1 MNFFELITNPKW
13 VRRKIIVSLLI
24 NNSSSGCDTKRVT
37 CRPNILSDKSEAF
50 SKEKLVPL
58 KFWSMLEE
66 LVLGQEKT
74 DVLVKC
80 FFPLKPYIFPWF
92 LFIEKKV
99 GVFPFPLAN
108 IVSLLEHI
116 VSPPF
121 WNCSDIPN
129 LLLVCY
135 PHPSLIQEIGCWDT
149 NFCMMILAVLHLS
162 TKFARIPPW

>member
-1 MNFFELITNPKW
+1 MDFFELITNPKW

-58 KFWSMLEE
+58 KFWSILEE
-66 LVLGQEKT
+66 LDLGQEKT

-92 LFIEKKV
+92 LFIEKKSRRLSV
-99 GVFPFPLAN
+99 PACKYSLPSGAYSLSSILKLFRYSKFITGLLPP
-108 IVSLLEHI
+108 SLLDTGNRLLRYELLHDDTGCI
-116 VSPPF
+116 APF
-121 WNCSDIPN
+121 NKIC
-129 LLLVCY
+129 
-135 PHPSLIQEIGCWDT
+135 
-149 NFCMMILAVLHLS
+149 
-162 TKFARIPPW
+162 

>member
-1 MNFFELITNPKW
+1 MDFFELITNPKW

-58 KFWSMLEE
+58 KFWSILEE
-66 LVLGQEKT
+66 LDLGEEKT

-108 IVSLLEHI
+108 SLPSGAYSLSSILKLFRYSKFITGLLPPSFLDTGNRLLRYELLHDDTGCIV
-116 VSPPF
+116 PF
-121 WNCSDIPN
+121 NKIC
-129 LLLVCY
+129 
-135 PHPSLIQEIGCWDT
+135 
-149 NFCMMILAVLHLS
+149 
-162 TKFARIPPW
+162 